1 MEVETA
7 RFVFARSAGEHLKN
21 SFPVDAFAAASL
33 GLEGSI
39 SEDIDVIANHT
50 RWCSEE
56 LFETA
61 RSVNTR
67 S

>member
-39 SEDIDVIANHT
+39 SEEIDVIANHT
-50 RWCSEE
+50 SGALNSSSRQR
-56 LFETA
+56 A
-61 RSVNTR
+61 R
-67 S
+67 